1 MFYSYFFFIKFKLCT
16 VQQSKT
22 INNIST
28 IFQNYDPVYP
38 HCILANSD
46 LREHTLSNATLP
58 SWVPKIGNGWK
69 GDVWLGKVEQLR

>member
-16 VQQSKT
+16 CSYKNLKT
-22 INNIST
+22 IYNIST

-38 HCILANSD
+38 HCIFLTNSD
-46 LREHTLSNATLP
+46 DREHTLSNTTLP

-69 GDVWLGKVEQLR
+69 GGKGVTG